1 MTNEIQKVN
10 SQFTNAPSIMP
21 SKAVCI
27 QGERP
32 VYAENVGVIN
42 VKIESASI
50 DPQSLTPVSPP
61 SPIEFDRGFY
71 NLFVSYDVDIKSSQ
85 PFVVDCDR
93 ALTAYM
99 DDGLKATFSSLSN
112 DTIIERIKRFPCLF
126 ANENTAYGHTDE
138 EQELGFGYVRQ
149 IKVRREGIKIY
160 PQVMYLMKQQRIN
173 EAMFDL
179 DIYGSSTFNEL
190 NRMHWSIK
198 KVDLIAELREIG
210 YQI

>member
-1 MTNEIQKVN
+1 MASEIQKAN
-10 SQFTNAPSIMP
+10 NQMTSAPSNLP
-21 SKAVCI
+21 SKAVFM
-27 QGERP
+27 QGEKS
-32 VYAENVGVIN
+32 VYAENVDTMN
-42 VKIESASI
+42 VKIELASI
-50 DPQSLTPVSPP
+50 GPQSLIPVSPP
-61 SPIEFDRGFY
+61 SPIEFDREYY
-71 NLFVSYDVDIKSSQ
+71 NLFVSYDVDIRNSQ

-93 ALTAYM
+93 ALTGYM
-99 DDGLKATFSSLSN
+99 ADDVKAAFSSLSD
-112 DTIIERIKRFPCLF
+112 DTMIERIKHFPCLF

-138 EQELGFGYVRQ
+138 EQELGFGYMRQ

-179 DIYGSSTFNEL
+179 DIYGSVTFNEL